1 MTSVT
6 PLTNWIG
13 KCARASIW
21 PSWHVTVPMG
31 ARQRNLSHL
40 SFPAPAIATSIAIA
54 GKHPVYCVICFRN
67 GKWVSE
73 ILEQRKASRI
83 WLGTFPTVEMAAAA
97 YNTTTLALKGED
109 AVLNFLDF
117 VCCSLFLVS
126 TSPFEIQAASAARL
140 PKRTGEVE
148 MVWGREQ

>member
-1 MTSVT
+1 MT
-6 PLTNWIG
+6 
-13 KCARASIW
+13 
-21 PSWHVTVPMG
+21 
-31 ARQRNLSHL
+31 
-40 SFPAPAIATSIAIA
+40 
-54 GKHPVYCVICFRN
+54 
-67 GKWVSE
+67 E
-73 ILEQRKASRI
+73 IREPRKASRI